1 MAVLKA
7 KDAPATQVR
16 QGLTRRLAHT
26 NDLMMAVLD
35 FTDGPWKEPEPLHHH
50 VHEQVS
56 YVVDGEVLF
65 FCEGEEAE
73 RLTAG
78 DVFMVPSGR
87 KHGIQLLTPT
97 AKLVDCFNPI
107 RKDFL

>member
-1 MAVLKA
+1 MAVSRASETPMK
-7 KDAPATQVR
+7 QVR

-35 FTDGPWKEPEPLHHH
+35 FNDGPWQEPEPLHHH

-56 YVVDGEVLF
+56 YLVDGEVLF
-65 FCEGEEAE
+65 FCEGEPAE
-73 RLTAG
+73 RLKAG
-78 DVFMVPSGR
+78 DMFLVPSGK
-87 KHGIQLLTPT
+87 KHGIQLLTAT
-97 AKLVDCFNPI
+97 ARLVDCFNPI